1 MILEEVDS
9 ASRAILEAHGFDGE
23 TFERLRREL
32 ADGTLR
38 DRGNVVQGIVDL
50 PLDSDLTQLPA
61 PGEPGFTEAAA
72 AGTEA
77 LRGGRIANIVLAGGM
92 ATRFGG
98 GVKAIAEALDGRSF
112 LEVKLD
118 ENERLAREL
127 DAEILVVL
135 MTSFATDAAVREHV
149 AERGLGQPV
158 VVPPDCGP
166 TVAPGRAPLRRCGRQ
181 GVALRPGSRRRALV
195 RPFLRHP
202 CRARAPRCRVRRRLE
217 RRQPRRAGRPRR
229 RRHAP
234 PRAETVHGRG
244 RREGQRL
251 GWRARRG

>member
-1 MILEEVDS
+1 MILEEVDP
-9 ASRAILEAHGFDGE
+9 ASRAILEAHGFDAE
-23 TFERLRREL
+23 TFERLRRQL

-38 DRGNVVQGIVDL
+38 DRGNVVQGIVDP

-77 LRGGRIANIVLAGGM
+77 LRAGRIANIVLAGGM

-135 MTSFATDAAVREHV
+135 MTSFATDAAP
-149 AERGLGQPV
+149 A
-158 VVPPDCGP
+158 
-166 TVAPGRAPLRRCGRQ
+166 
-181 GVALRPGSRRRALV
+181 
-195 RPFLRHP
+195 F
-202 CRARAPRCRVRRRLE
+202 
-217 RRQPRRAGRPRR
+217 
-229 RRHAP
+229 
-234 PRAETVHGRG
+234 
-244 RREGQRL
+244 
-251 GWRARRG
+251 